1 MKKWKITNDNY
12 FLYYFV
18 GFELIYE
25 CIYRKRRNQKTAYT
39 YSELMSASSSLYG

>member
-18 GFELIYE
+18 GFELIVFKFMNVFIE
-25 CIYRKRRNQKTAYT
+25 SAEIRKLPIRILN
-39 YSELMSASSSLYG
+39 